1 VAAWHVLLPEILPS
15 VWLHTGLYFLS
26 PILILPMLGLSI
38 CFTASSA
45 MSQSCDSCEGWCCSR
60 EQQKCLEM

>member
-1 VAAWHVLLPEILPS
+1 MAAWHVLLPVILPS

-45 MSQSCDSCEGWCCSR
+45 ITE
-60 EQQKCLEM
+60 L